1 MSTPQANLAED
12 SSGLLSNA
20 DRALMLVTALGIGQ
34 ICAWGTLYYSFPL
47 IAEAMMLELGWSR
60 TDVYGAATAGLV
72 LAGFLA
78 YPVGV
83 AVDKGHGRLLMSL
96 GSLAA
101 GILFFLWS
109 QVSSLLGFYLLIAG
123 LGALQAATL
132 YEPAFA
138 VIVRRVGAARARS
151 GITAITLWGG
161 FASTVFIPLVQFLL
175 DHWGW
180 RDALLVLAL
189 INGVLCAALYYGFI
203 RPEKDFVHAIQP
215 QHEEQQQTDKQAIVA
230 SFRKPVFWLLMLSLI
245 AYAGAFTAFTFHMY
259 PLFLEGGLSTQE
271 VVWVIATI
279 GPAQVAGRILI
290 SMFGASMSMRRIG
303 ALVVA
308 VFPVV
313 FIVLALQ
320 PSHIWI
326 VAAACVAYGASN
338 GIFTIVRG
346 LVVPEM
352 LSKRAYGALN
362 GILTFPSTL
371 AKAFAPLVAA
381 WIWSSTQSYDAVIWS
396 IAICA
401 TLLALSFWLAAWV
414 SRYKSAV

>member
-1 MSTPQANLAED
+1 MS
-12 SSGLLSNA
+12 SSQLNVSQGASGTLEGP
-20 DRALMLVTALGIGQ
+20 DRALVLITALGIGQ
-34 ICAWGTLYYSFPL
+34 ICAWGSLYYSFPL
-47 IAEAMMLELGWSR
+47 IAEAMIAELGWSR
-60 TDVYGAATAGLV
+60 TNVYGAATAGLV

-83 AVDKGHGRLLMSL
+83 AVDKGHGKVIMAG
-96 GSLAA
+96 GSLLA
-101 GILFFLWS
+101 GVLFFMWS
-109 QVSSLLGFYLLIAG
+109 HVSSLLGFYLLIAG
-123 LGALQAATL
+123 LGALQATTL

-138 VIVRRVGAARARS
+138 VIVRRVGATRARS

-161 FASTVFIPLVQFLL
+161 FASTVFIPLVQLLL
-175 DHWGW
+175 DLWGW
-180 RDALLVLAL
+180 RDALLVLAA

-203 RPEKDFVHAIQP
+203 RPEKDIVHATQP
-215 QHEEQQQTDKQAIVA
+215 HLDAHQQTDQQAINA
-230 SFRKPVFWLLMLSLI
+230 AFRQPVFWLLMLALT

-259 PLFLEGGLSTQE
+259 PLFIESGLSTQN

-290 SMFGASMSMRRIG
+290 SMFAAGMSMRRIG

-313 FIVLALQ
+313 FIVLAMQ
-320 PSHIWI
+320 PSSIWI

-371 AKAFAPLVAA
+371 VKAFSPLVAA
-381 WIWSSTQSYDAVIWS
+381 WIWSSTKSYDAVIWA

-401 TLLALSFWLAAWV
+401 ILLAVSFWLAAWV
-414 SRYKSAV
+414 SRFRAVS

>member
-1 MSTPQANLAED
+1 MSSSQLNVSQGASGALED
-12 SSGLLSNA
+12 P
-20 DRALMLVTALGIGQ
+20 DRALVLITALGIGQ
-34 ICAWGTLYYSFPL
+34 ICAWGSLYYSFPL
-47 IAEAMMLELGWSR
+47 IAEAMMAELGWSR
-60 TDVYGAATAGLV
+60 TNVYGAATAGLV

-83 AVDKGHGRLLMSL
+83 AVDKGHGKVIMAG
-96 GSLAA
+96 GSLLA
-101 GILFFLWS
+101 GVFFFMWS
-109 QVSSLLGFYLLIAG
+109 QVGSLLGFYLLIAG

-161 FASTVFIPLVQFLL
+161 FASTVFIPLVQLLL
-175 DHWGW
+175 DLWGW
-180 RDALLVLAL
+180 RDALLVLAA

-203 RPEKDFVHAIQP
+203 RPEKDIVHATQP
-215 QHEEQQQTDKQAIVA
+215 HFDAHQQTDQQAINA
-230 SFRKPVFWLLMLSLI
+230 AFRQPVFWLLMLALT

-259 PLFLEGGLSTQE
+259 PLFIESGLSTQN

-290 SMFGASMSMRRIG
+290 SMFAAGMSMRRIG

-313 FIVLALQ
+313 FIVLAMQ
-320 PSHIWI
+320 PSSIWI

-371 AKAFAPLVAA
+371 VKAFSPLVAA
-381 WIWSSTQSYDAVIWS
+381 WIWSSTNSYDAVIWA

-401 TLLALSFWLAAWV
+401 ILLAVSFWLAAWV
-414 SRYKSAV
+414 SRFRAVL